1 MVADSPHRSRRQQQ
15 FQRQSAGIWQGV
27 GRPMI
32 STEPTALIPVTLLT
46 GFLGSGKTTVLNHVL
61 KQPGMAA
68 TAVIVNEFGEIGLDH
83 LLVERSSEDIVLLN
97 SGCLCCTVRGDIVDT
112 LTNLFVDRVKGK
124 VPFFTRVA
132 IETTGLADPAPI
144 LHTLMTDPIVAAR
157 YVLDGVVTTVDAVNG
172 AGSLDR
178 QPEAVKQAAVAD
190 RLLLTK
196 TDIAEPGARQAI
208 EARLKELNPSAAI
221 VSVAQGAIDS
231 ALLFNIGFYDPTTK
245 SLDVR
250 RWLRDESFEGDH
262 GQDVGHGH
270 EHPDVNRHDDR
281 IRAFCITREQPISW
295 AALSTWLDGLAA
307 MRGDDLLRL
316 KAIVA
321 LSDRPDQPVVL
332 HGVQHLFHPP
342 VLLPEWPSEDRRTRM
357 VFITR
362 DLPRETIETTLAA
375 FEEAVEERPSSQ
387 SPPRELGNGG
397 TRRNFLVSAGSIAA
411 ATAFAGSAR
420 AVMGPDDKFD
430 LVIKGGEV
438 LDPSQSLRGRRDIGI
453 RYGIIEALE
462 PEIPAPRGLR
472 VLDASGKLVTPGL
485 VDLHTHVYPYGSA
498 IGIPADELVAHQCT
512 TTCVSAGDAGANNFA
527 AFRRFIVAQTR
538 TRLCA
543 FIHIANSGLASFPV
557 AELTNIDV
565 ADVSAAAKAI
575 AENGDIVIGAKVR
588 MSENVIAKNGIE
600 PLKRAIAACEQAGT
614 GGRVMVHIG
623 GVETR
628 ALMSQILDLMR
639 PGDVLT
645 HAYSGA
651 PNLSGDFT
659 NIVEDGSLLPAALAA
674 KQRGIIF
681 DVGHGGGSFDY
692 TVAEVAIAQ
701 GCTPDTISSDIHV
714 FSGNTPGMPYLT
726 WVMSKFLGLGFTL
739 DQVIAMAT
747 INPAKIIN
755 RLPKL
760 GTLELG
766 APGDVAIMDLVEGP
780 VTFVDTR
787 NNTRGGKAY
796 LKPVQ
801 TVTAGVPFGRPYNA
815 PFSVR

>member
-1 MVADSPHRSRRQQQ
+1 
-15 FQRQSAGIWQGV
+15 
-27 GRPMI
+27 MI

-787 NNTRGGKAY
+787 NNTRGAKAY